1 MIGAMNSKRH
11 ASTATAWPARGRSM
25 ATRIFLTV
33 WLVYAVHFAS
43 NVVRESYLA
52 MSLGDRISIRV
63 DEYLG
68 LHPDLFEIEG
78 RGSFINSNPGA
89 SMLGAIPY
97 ALTRPLIGM
106 VLRSNPD
113 LTAAKPPTTYNDP
126 RPNRTNFLNEARRRG
141 LDVKLGLAAASM
153 QVGLMAPAGALA
165 AAVLFLFLYRR
176 TGDSRTALPF
186 ALLYAFG
193 TPIFF
198 RSAFL
203 NQNALVAHFVLF
215 AYVIMAWPDDAR
227 KEMSPDG
234 RRLAMAGALMG
245 LALLCDYSAIPLLAV
260 FAAWSAGRGWKEGG
274 SLRSSM
280 ASAAAFALG
289 AAGPVALLLAY
300 QWYAFG
306 NPLYPAQHYMPE
318 TPFSGSGW
326 NGISLPVPELMWRNL
341 LDPRYGLFVFC
352 PMLLLAFMAPF
363 VRRRP
368 GDPSAI
374 ELAVIFAGFTGLYLF
389 SSGNNY
395 AFLQWNTGVR
405 YLVPAVPLLFVA
417 LVPVLQRLRASVALV
432 VAILTAAISWSVAMV
447 REDVPTSIAHIFLSG
462 FELPWL
468 TVLRKTASAYAP
480 FLQQGVSPVAV
491 FCLAGALIWVI
502 WRKAGRAE
510 TTLR

>member
-1 MIGAMNSKRH
+1 
-11 ASTATAWPARGRSM
+11 M

-33 WLVYAVHFAS
+33 WLVYALHFAS

-52 MSLGDRISIRV
+52 ISLGDRLSIRV

-68 LHPDLFEIEG
+68 LHPDLFGIEG
-78 RGSFINSNPGA
+78 RGAFINSNPGA
-89 SMLGAIPY
+89 SVLGAIPY
-97 ALTRPLIGM
+97 ALARPAIG
-106 VLRSNPD
+106 VILRSKPD
-113 LTAAKPPTTYNDP
+113 LAAAKPPTTYDDP

-165 AAVLFLFLYRR
+165 AAVLFMFLYRR
-176 TGDSRTALPF
+176 TGDSRSALAF

-215 AYVIMAWPDDAR
+215 AYVIMAWPDDAP
-227 KEMSPDG
+227 KKMSSDG

-245 LALLCDYSAIPLLAV
+245 LALLCDYSAVPLLAV
-260 FAAWSAGRGWKEGG
+260 FAAWSAWRGWNEGG
-274 SLRSSM
+274 LRFST
-280 ASAAAFALG
+280 ASAGAFALG
-289 AAGPVALLLAY
+289 AAGPVVLLLAY

-326 NGISLPVPELMWRNL
+326 NGLSLPAPELMWRNL

-363 VRRRP
+363 VERRP

-417 LVPVLQRLRASVALV
+417 LVPVLLRLRVSIALI
-432 VAILTAAISWSVAMV
+432 VAILTVAISWSVAMV

-468 TVLRKTASAYAP
+468 TVLRKTASGYAP

-502 WRKAGRAE
+502 WRRTGQTE
-510 TTLR
+510 TTLQ

>member
-1 MIGAMNSKRH
+1 MREPES
-11 ASTATAWPARGRSM
+11 ARPVPHRDGRSV

-33 WLVYAVHFAS
+33 WLVYGLHFAS

-52 MSLGDRISIRV
+52 ISLGDRLSIRV

-68 LHPDLFEIEG
+68 LHPDLFEVDG
-78 RGSFINSNPGA
+78 RGAFINSNPGA
-89 SMLGAIPY
+89 SMLGAVPY
-97 ALTRPLIGM
+97 ALARPLIGA

-113 LTAAKPPTTYNDP
+113 FTAAKPGTTYDDP
-126 RPNRTNFLNEARRRG
+126 RPNRTKFLNEARRRG
-141 LDVKLGLAAASM
+141 LDVRLGLAAASM

-165 AAVLFLFLYRR
+165 AAVLFMFLYRR

-203 NQNALVAHFVLF
+203 NQNALVAHSVLF
-215 AYVIMAWPDDAR
+215 AYVIMAWPDDSQSKLPSDR
-227 KEMSPDG
+227 M
-234 RRLAMAGALMG
+234 RLVMAGAFMG
-245 LALLCDYSAIPLLAV
+245 LAVLCDYSAVPLLVV
-260 FAAWSAGRGWKEGG
+260 FAAWSAWLGWNE
-274 SLRSSM
+274 SESARSSV
-280 ASAAAFALG
+280 SKAAAFAVG
-289 AAGPVALLLAY
+289 AAGPLVLLLAY

-306 NPLYPAQHYMPE
+306 DPLYPAQHYMPE

-326 NGISLPVPELMWRNL
+326 YGMSLPVPELMWRNL

-352 PMLLLAFMAPF
+352 PMLLLAFVAPF

-374 ELAVIFAGFTGLYLF
+374 ELGVIFAGFAGLYLF

-417 LVPVLQRLRASVALV
+417 LIPVLLRLRTSLALV
-432 VAILTAAISWSVAMV
+432 VAILTVSISWSVAMV

-480 FLQQGVSPVAV
+480 FLERGVSPLAV

-502 WRKAGRAE
+502 WRRESQGE
-510 TTLR
+510 STLR